1 LVTGGIVE
9 GHCAVVISPWFC
21 CQQGDM
27 IDTDNCLIN
36 VAPALAVELEGSGLG
51 GLEGVA
57 RLVCGYLFW
66 YRCWAGPR
74 PRGSGALTQR
84 PLRLADFF
92 WTETPLTML

>member
-1 LVTGGIVE
+1 MVVGRIGE
-9 GHCAVVISPWFC
+9 GHSAVVVGARFSC
-21 CQQGDM
+21 EQGNVV
-27 IDTDNCLIN
+27 DTDNSLIN

-84 PLRLADFF
+84 PSRLADFSGRKRH
-92 WTETPLTML
+92 